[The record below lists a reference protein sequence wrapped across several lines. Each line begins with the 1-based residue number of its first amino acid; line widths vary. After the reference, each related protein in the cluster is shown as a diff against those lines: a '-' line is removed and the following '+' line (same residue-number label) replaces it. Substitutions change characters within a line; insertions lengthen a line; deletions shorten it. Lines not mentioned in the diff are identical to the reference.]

1 MLLRDTIVGALV
13 VQSTGRRDYSVQDIE
28 LIGVIC
34 AQLVGIIENARIIEA
49 LDRGDQPK
57 PRTAPRPSSTDQAGD
72 EEDHPIRRT
81 DDRIQRFDNHYY
93 VGHSQDVPRGI
104 AGAAIVA

>member
-72 EEDHPIRRT
+72 EDQPIAPESTSRPPHSPYRRSNPT
-81 DDRIQRFDNHYY
+81 F
-93 VGHSQDVPRGI
+93 
-104 AGAAIVA
+104 